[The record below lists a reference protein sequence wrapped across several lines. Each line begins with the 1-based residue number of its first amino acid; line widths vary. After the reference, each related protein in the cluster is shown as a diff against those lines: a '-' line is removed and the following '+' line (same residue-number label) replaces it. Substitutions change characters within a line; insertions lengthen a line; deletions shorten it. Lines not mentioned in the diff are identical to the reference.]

1 MISLTTQVQ
10 IITFGIIYGFI
21 CSVVYSFFNNIF
33 YKKIITRLILEVP
46 MFIGLMLVYFYAMI
60 KINDGKLNI
69 YQPLWLAIGCYI
81 YLKYYNCY
89 FLPFFVKQL
98 KKIYKKMFL
107 PFKNKYAIIKKKLAK
122 KVKRHGKK
130 RTTTPNKMESKQ
142 SGQHFTTWNFPDS
155 NRI

>member
-33 YKKIITRLILEVP
+33 YKKIITRLIFEVP

-69 YQPLWLAIGCYI
+69 YQP
-81 YLKYYNCY
+81 
-89 FLPFFVKQL
+89 
-98 KKIYKKMFL
+98 
-107 PFKNKYAIIKKKLAK
+107 
-122 KVKRHGKK
+122 
-130 RTTTPNKMESKQ
+130 
-142 SGQHFTTWNFPDS
+142 
-155 NRI
+155 